1 MIRSRDMGTEFIL
14 LKEGTL
20 IMNIGDYI
28 LSTIN
33 QLHVLMEDGGCQ
45 EFGKGPNVPIY
56 LTCLEFTFARKN
68 VQISHAI

>member
-1 MIRSRDMGTEFIL
+1 MS
-14 LKEGTL
+14 
-20 IMNIGDYI
+20 IGDYM

-33 QLHVLMEDGGCQ
+33 QSHVLMEDGGCQ
-45 EFGKGPNVPIY
+45 EFRKGPNVPIY